1 MLQSATVSPWQ
12 TVQAEQDQV
21 PQSRPLQQP
30 LPEQSQ
36 SQQLAPEEILGEGF
50 EGFPTRWAVDHIFLH
65 AERREDA
72 RESLQPEAVEGQPLA
87 TGDQPSGT
95 AGVEQVQ
102 RPKRRRRLRKPPTGC
117 AGPAIAAGSVPV
129 QPLQQGQL

>member
-1 MLQSATVSPWQ
+1 M
-12 TVQAEQDQV
+12 QAEQDQV
-21 PQSRPLQQP
+21 PQSRPLQPVQP
-30 LPEQSQ
+30 LSAQSQ
-36 SQQLAPEEILGEGF
+36 SPQQLAPEEILGEGF
-50 EGFPTRWAVDHIFLH
+50 EGFPTRWADDRIFLH

-72 RESLQPEAVEGQPLA
+72 QESLQPEAVEGQPLA

-102 RPKRRRRLRKPPTGC
+102 RPKRRRKLRTPPTGC

-129 QPLQQGQL
+129 QPSQQGQL